1 MSNTTIRVKNGI
13 RYPTKN
19 GWHQI
24 SVWGEPYERGFAHG
38 LLLADEIKECIET
51 FKFALYDSHGLPF
64 SFFVEAS
71 NFLFKGTMQRNYSKL
86 YEEIKGISDG
96 ANKNGAEIT
105 EDELVLWNNMFSID
119 YALAYLHDNADKVH
133 TMSQENKKLI
143 KHIGTST
150 LEGGADDRCTAFLA
164 VGDYTKDRKICC
176 AHNSFTNFVVGQF
189 ANCVITITPS
199 KGDGHK
205 TMFQACAGGICS
217 GTDFFITSNGFIGT
231 ETTIGGFFAYENRD
245 PICCRIRT
253 CMQYAKT
260 LDDYVM
266 YLEKNNSGD
275 YANSW
280 LIGDTN
286 SNEIMR
292 IELGLNYSNIEKTK
306 NGCFIGF
313 NAPYDAR
320 IRNLECVNTG
330 FDDIRR
336 HQGARKVRLE
346 ELTEKHKGK
355 IDIQIAKDILGDH
368 YDVYLHKEN
377 PCSRTCCSHYDL
389 DDRAFMSQ
397 ADRPLPYQ
405 PRGAVDGMVTDTTLT
420 KQGKFIGKWGSSCD
434 IPFYVEKFMKKNIQ
448 WKRFAPYLKDRPN
461 MQWTEFSGFQNESR
475 YGDTKKRNTK
485 YTAKKT
491 LKKRK

>member
-1 MSNTTIRVKNGI
+1 MSNTTIRVTNGI

-24 SVWGEPYERGFAHG
+24 SVWGEPYERGYAHG
-38 LLLADEIKECIET
+38 LLLAEEIKECFNT
-51 FKFALYDSHGLPF
+51 MKFAMYDSHGLPM

-71 NFLFKGTMQRNYSKL
+71 NFLFKNTIKNNFPKIF
-86 YEEIKGISDG
+86 EELKGIAEGSR
-96 ANKNGAEIT
+96 KNSSGISL
-105 EDELVLWNNMFSID
+105 DELILLNNLVSID
-119 YALAYLHDNADKVH
+119 YALPYLHSNADKVH
-133 TMSQENKKLI
+133 TMSEENKKLI
-143 KHIGTST
+143 KSIGSST
-150 LEGGADDRCTAFLA
+150 LEGGADDRCSAFIA
-164 VGDYTKDRKICC
+164 VGDYTTDGKICC
-176 AHNSFTNFVVGQF
+176 AHNTFTNFIVGQTQ
-189 ANCVITITPS
+189 NCIISVTPS

-205 TMFQACAGGICS
+205 VMYQSNPGNISS
-217 GTDFFITSNGFIGT
+217 GTDFFVTSNGFIGT

-245 PICCRIRT
+245 PICCRIRS
-253 CMQYAKT
+253 CMQYAKS
-260 LDDYVM
+260 LDDYIRL
-266 YLEKNNSGD
+266 LEKNNSGD

-286 SNEIMR
+286 NNEIMR
-292 IELGLNYSNIEKTK
+292 IELGLNYSNIERTK

-397 ADRPLPYQ
+397 SDRPLPYQ
-405 PRGAVDGMVTDTTLT
+405 PRGAVDGKVTDTTLS
-420 KQGKFIGKWGSSCD
+420 KQGKFIGKWGSSCN
-434 IPFYVEKFMKKNIQ
+434 IPFFVDKFMKKNIQ